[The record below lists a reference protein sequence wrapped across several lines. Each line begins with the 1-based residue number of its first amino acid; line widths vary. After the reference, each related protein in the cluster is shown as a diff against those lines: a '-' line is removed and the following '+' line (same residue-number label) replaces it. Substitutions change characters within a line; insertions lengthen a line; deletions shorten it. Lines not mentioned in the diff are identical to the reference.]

1 MINRLDFKSIKRGVK
16 ADWYRIPI
24 WPHAESRKG
33 RQRLAS
39 TRDRDW
45 VCCRPDCRY
54 AYILARMETGL
65 TLVSSSAAIPRCAAL
80 SPKYRA
86 TCPAVPLALVES
98 PPKEREASEGV
109 TEGSHWAPLTPMN
122 PPLRRL
128 VTGITGW
135 I

>member
-1 MINRLDFKSIKRGVK
+1 MINRLDFKSIERGVK

-45 VCCRPDCRY
+45 VCCRLGCRY

-65 TLVSSSAAIPRCAAL
+65 TLVSSSAAIPGCAAL
-80 SPKYRA
+80 SPKYPA

-98 PPKEREASEGV
+98 PPK
-109 TEGSHWAPLTPMN
+109 GSRSRYRMFTLADIDADES
-122 PPLRRL
+122 PLRRL

>member
-1 MINRLDFKSIKRGVK
+1 MLNGLDFKSIKRGVK

-65 TLVSSSAAIPRCAAL
+65 TLVSPSAAIPGCAAL
-80 SPKYRA
+80 SPKYLVLARSA
-86 TCPAVPLALVES
+86 AWSPYWNHPRKREKPLKVL
-98 PPKEREASEGV
+98 PKV
-109 TEGSHWAPLTPMN
+109 H
-122 PPLRRL
+122 
-128 VTGITGW
+128 TGRH
-135 I
+135 